1 MDYANISAAIARAL
15 KEAEELHALANELPL
30 KVRNKLFRRMQANDQ
45 DPIYAPWGGLF
56 PHPRVKRE
64 GF

>member
-1 MDYANISAAIARAL
+1 MDYANINAAVTRAI
-15 KEAEELHALANELPL
+15 KEAEEFHTLANELPL
-30 KVRNKLFRRMQANDQ
+30 RVRNKVLKRSQPDYQ

-56 PHPRVKRE
+56 LHPRVKRE

>member
-1 MDYANISAAIARAL
+1 MDYANINAAVTRAI
-15 KEAEELHALANELPL
+15 KEAEEFHALANELPL
-30 KVRNKLFRRMQANDQ
+30 RVRNKVLKHNQPDYQ